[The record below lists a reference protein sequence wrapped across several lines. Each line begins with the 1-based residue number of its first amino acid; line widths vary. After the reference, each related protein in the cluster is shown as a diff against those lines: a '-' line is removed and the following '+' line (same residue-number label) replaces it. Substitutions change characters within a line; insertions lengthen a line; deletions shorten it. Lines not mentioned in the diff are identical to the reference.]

1 MNRLKKGDEV
11 IILAGKDKGKKGSV
25 SSFFDNDRVLVEGIN
40 LVKKHTKANPM
51 TGSQGGIVNKEMP
64 VHISNVALFNAET
77 QKADRIGFRM
87 ENDVKVRFFKSTN
100 KAVDA

>member
-11 IILAGKDKGKKGSV
+11 VVITGKDKGKKGTISKIV
-25 SSFFDNDRVLVEGIN
+25 STEKVLVDGIN

-51 TGSQGGIVNKEMP
+51 TGSQGGIVTKEMP
-64 VHISNVALFNAET
+64 IHVSNVALVNPET
-77 QKADRIGFRM
+77 QKADRVGFRV
-87 ENDVKVRFFKSTN
+87 ENDVKIRYFKSTN